1 MQTSIARAAFFA
13 LCPRCGKGKL
23 YSGLLKVAPR
33 CTACDLDY
41 AIFDAGDGP
50 AVFVVLIAGGL
61 VTAAALYVEFTFTPP
76 IWVHAL
82 LWIPLTTLLILAL
95 LRWAKAL
102 LLVLQYR
109 NKAGE
114 GRITK

>member
-1 MQTSIARAAFFA
+1 VTTSITHAALFA

-33 CTACDLDY
+33 CSVCDLDY

-50 AVFVVLIAGGL
+50 AVFVVLVAGGII
-61 VTAAALYVEFTFTPP
+61 TAAALYVEFTFSPP

-82 LWIPLTTLLILAL
+82 LWIPLTTILILAM
-95 LRWAKAL
+95 LRWTKAL

-109 NKAGE
+109 HKAGE